1 MPRTRE
7 PLVVSACILALA
19 ILAACPRTPETSP
32 RLKGAVIESRVLDLP
47 DGERLVGLR
56 VRLVNTGRSE
66 ERIRRYFLRT
76 SSGDRSE
83 ALADSSFRERFRD
96 RVRSWGRSGLP
107 TVVEPGSTLDGW
119 VFFRNPVPPET
130 LVFRLKNTYGSAER
144 LVLTVPEP
152 KS

>member
-1 MPRTRE
+1 M
-7 PLVVSACILALA
+7 
-19 ILAACPRTPETSP
+19 
-32 RLKGAVIESRVLDLP
+32 
-47 DGERLVGLR
+47 GLR

-76 SSGDRSE
+76 PSGDISE
-83 ALADSSFRERFRD
+83 ALADPSFRERFRD

-107 TVVEPGSTLDGW
+107 TVVEPGTTLDGW

-144 LVLTVPEP
+144 LILTVPEP